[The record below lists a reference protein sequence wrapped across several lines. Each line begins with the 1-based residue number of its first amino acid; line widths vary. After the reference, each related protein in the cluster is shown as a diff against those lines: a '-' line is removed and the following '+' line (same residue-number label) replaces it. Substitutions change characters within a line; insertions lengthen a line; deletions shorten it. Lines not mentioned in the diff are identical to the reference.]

1 MSDEILRLE
10 HIEKSYKMAKG
21 ELKILEDISLTLSS
35 GEIVAIVGQ
44 SGSGKS
50 TLLSI
55 AALLLSKDG
64 GKIYYKGED
73 CDLMGTHQIEAL
85 RSKAMGFVFQSSLLL
100 QDFSALE
107 NVAMPLLIQGENKK
121 SAYEKAMQYLDMVE
135 LSDRAS
141 HRPGMLSGGERQR
154 IAIARSLS
162 SDPYVIYADEPTGA
176 LDEAS
181 ADNVANILLNSVKK
195 EGKGM
200 ILVTHNLALASLC
213 DRVLSLKGGKF
224 EK

>member
-10 HIEKSYKMAKG
+10 HIEKSYRMAKG
-21 ELKILEDISLTLSS
+21 ELRILEDISLSLSS
-35 GEIVAIVGQ
+35 GETVAIVGQ

-55 AALLLSKDG
+55 AALLLKKDS
-64 GKIYYKGED
+64 GKIFYKGED
-73 CDLMGTHQIEAL
+73 CDLMNANGIEAL
-85 RSKAMGFVFQSSLLL
+85 RAKAMGFVFQSSLLL

-107 NVAMPLLIQGENKK
+107 NVAMPLLIQGMDRKT
-121 SAYEKAMQYLDMVE
+121 AFGKAMQYLAMVA

-141 HRPGMLSGGERQR
+141 HRPSMLSGGERQR
-154 IAIARSLS
+154 VAIARALS
-162 SDPYVIYADEPTGA
+162 SDPYIIFADEPTGA
-176 LDEAS
+176 LDESS
-181 ADNVANILLNSVKK
+181 ADNVANILLDSVKK

-213 DRVLSLKGGKF
+213 DRVLSLKGGKL